1 MGTWVLTQPP
11 FQSSKMVSCPQQDV
25 EHTVQDA
32 QDTNSYTVIHVTF
45 YTIWNTKMVRCMG
58 VYTTAIP
65 KFQNCR
71 LLTTAC

>member
-1 MGTWVLTQPP
+1 MSVDAASIPK
-11 FQSSKMVSCPQQDV
+11 FQNGQLSTTGCPV

-45 YTIWNTKMVRCMG
+45 YTIWNIKMVRCMG
-58 VYTTAIP
+58 VDTTAIP
-65 KFQNCR
+65 KFQNRC